1 MQRRRST
8 LAGNGFASDES
19 WMIEADAAK
28 HRITY
33 NPGSSSI
40 LNESTSKALT
50 FGSRVPETKQKK
62 KILYST
68 QMTSVTRAI
77 YDENWASKQA
87 NSFCGWVNHIFS
99 TTLGSTS
106 SLDNLGRSTCTAAA
120 TNGPSTLAGG
130 SGRGNGSGTGSGS
143 GSGLSKPFGPT
154 GEASTGIIWKN

>member
-19 WMIEADAAK
+19 WMIEADAVR
-28 HRITY
+28 HRTTY
-33 NPGSSSI
+33 NPRSSSI
-40 LNESTSKALT
+40 LNESTSKVLT

-106 SLDNLGRSTCTAAA
+106 SLDNLGRSTCTAVA
-120 TNGPSTLAGG
+120 TSSAGNVAG
-130 SGRGNGSGTGSGS
+130 GRGNGSGTGSS
-143 GSGLSKPFGPT
+143 SGLSKPFGPT
-154 GEASTGIIWKN
+154 GETSTSIIWKN